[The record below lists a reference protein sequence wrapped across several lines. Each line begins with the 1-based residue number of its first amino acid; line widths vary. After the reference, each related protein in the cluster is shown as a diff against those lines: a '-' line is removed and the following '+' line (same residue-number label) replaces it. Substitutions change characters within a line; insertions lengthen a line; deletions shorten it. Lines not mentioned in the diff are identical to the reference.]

1 MAQNWRDFIDPTLRD
16 HLEVQIKES
25 LRQKNAYIKAEH
37 PGQAQLWCAIA
48 NLSRQVFNLTLKINY
63 LERTLKDIIEREEK
77 KRRKVKK
84 KK

>member
-1 MAQNWRDFIDPTLRD
+1 MAQNWRDLIDPALKD

-25 LRQKNAYIKAEH
+25 LRQKSAYMNAEN

-63 LERTLKDIIEREEK
+63 LERTLKDIIDREEK
-77 KRRKVKK
+77 KVKTTKK
-84 KK
+84 K